1 MMDWDSKVASNI
13 KAVEFSGIRKFFD
26 LASTMKDVISLGV
39 GEPDYSA
46 PDPVIE
52 ACIASLKRKETS
64 YTSNWGLLELRKEI
78 GKLFETRYG
87 VKYNPNDEI
96 MVTVGVSEAIGVI
109 LTAILNPGDEVLI
122 PDPAYLAYPACVS
135 IAHGKPVL
143 VPTFAKDEFRLT
155 VEELEKKVTPR
166 TKAILI
172 GYPNNPTGTVMNRDS
187 LMKIASFAEKHDLIV
202 ISDEIYCDLTYE
214 GQHTCFASFP
224 GMHDRTFVMNGFSK
238 SYAMTGLRVGYICGP
253 AQIMQQVY
261 KVHQYEILCTSVT
274 SQYGAI
280 AALKYCDD
288 DVKAM
293 FREYKIRRDIVYDGL
308 CQMGLS
314 VVKPQGAFYIFPDI
328 SVTGMNDEEFAD
340 RLLKEEKVGVVPGS
354 CFGPG
359 GKNHIRISYAASR
372 ENLVEALK
380 RMAQFVKK
388 YKKLNDAG
396 HLFP

>member
-1 MMDWDSKVASNI
+1 MDWDSKVASNI

-52 ACIASLKRKETS
+52 A
-64 YTSNWGLLELRKEI
+64 
-78 GKLFETRYG
+78 FETRYG

-143 VPTFAKDEFRLT
+143 VPTFAKDEFRLI

>member
-1 MMDWDSKVASNI
+1 MMDWDSKIASDV

-46 PDPVIE
+46 PDAVIK

-78 GKLFETRYG
+78 SRLFQTRYE
-87 VKYNPNDEI
+87 VTYNPDNEI
-96 MVTVGVSEAIGVI
+96 MVTVGVSEAIGAI
-109 LTAILNPGDEVLI
+109 LTTILDPGDEVLI

-143 VPTFAKDEFRLT
+143 IPTYAKDEFRLSA
-155 VEELEKKVTPR
+155 EELERKVTPR

-172 GYPNNPTGTVMNRDS
+172 GYPNNPTGTVMDKEA
-187 LMKIASFAEKHDLIV
+187 LAEVASFAEKHDLIV

-214 GQHTCFASFP
+214 GKHTCFASLP
-224 GMHDRTFVMNGFSK
+224 GMRDRTLIMNGFSK
-238 SYAMTGLRVGYICGP
+238 SYAMTGLRVGYVCGP
-253 AQIMQQVY
+253 MQIMQQVY

-293 FREYKIRRDIVYDGL
+293 FMEYKARRDLVYDGL
-308 CQMGLS
+308 RRMGLS

-328 SVTGMNDEEFAD
+328 SITGMDDEEFAD

-354 CFGPG
+354 CFGPQ

-372 ENLVEALK
+372 ENLVEAL
-380 RMAQFVKK
+380 RRIAHFVDK
-388 YKKLNDAG
+388 YRKV
-396 HLFP
+396 